1 MTIEWVKFTDLLS
14 TIVDNRGKTCPVQ
27 SSGLPLIATNCING
41 VDLYPDYSTTRFVSE
56 DTYKTWFR
64 GHPKAGDILF
74 VCKGSPGRTNWV
86 PDPVDFCIAQDMVSV
101 RANPELVYPKYLFAA
116 LRSSIVQSQIQNM
129 HVGTMIP
136 HFKKGDFDKLKIPLL
151 SKDAQIKVGDLY
163 FDISERISVLKKNS
177 ETLEA
182 IALAT
187 FKSWFINF
195 DISELNEESDLPNG
209 WHLSTVDK
217 VFTLTMGQS
226 PPGDT
231 YNNEGNGIPFYQG
244 RTDFGFR
251 FPTLRMHCSAPTRFA
266 EIGDTLVSVR
276 APVGDVNMAIERC
289 CIGRGLASLRHT
301 KYKSFAFY
309 TARNLEAHF
318 KNFDGEG
325 TIFGSIN
332 KKAFQELPVV
342 VPSEKEL
349 DAFEAIAQPI
359 DSKIVSNEMQIR
371 TLVELRDAL
380 LPRLMTGQLNI
391 AADLK
396 EMTT

>member
-1 MTIEWVKFTDLLS
+1 M
-14 TIVDNRGKTCPVQ
+14 
-27 SSGLPLIATNCING
+27 
-41 VDLYPDYSTTRFVSE
+41 
-56 DTYKTWFR
+56 
-64 GHPKAGDILF
+64 
-74 VCKGSPGRTNWV
+74 
-86 PDPVDFCIAQDMVSV
+86 
-101 RANPELVYPKYLFAA
+101 
-116 LRSSIVQSQIQNM
+116 
-129 HVGTMIP
+129 
-136 HFKKGDFDKLKIPLL
+136 L
-151 SKDAQIKVGDLY
+151 SKNEQREVGDLY

-187 FKSWFINF
+187 FKSWFIDF
-195 DISELNEESDLPNG
+195 DNSTLNDESGLPNG
-209 WHLSTVDK
+209 WHLSTIDK

-231 YNNEGNGIPFYQG
+231 YNNHGSGILYQG

-309 TARNLEAHF
+309 TARNLETHF

-332 KKAFQELPVV
+332 KKAFQELPVI
-342 VPSEKEL
+342 VPSDQSL
-349 DAFEAIAQPI
+349 DVFEAVAQPI
-359 DSKIVSNEMQIR
+359 DNKIVSNEIQIR
-371 TLVELRDAL
+371 ALVELRDAL
-380 LPRLMTGQLNI
+380 LPRLMTGQINI
-391 AADLK
+391 ATDIN
-396 EMTT
+396 EMTG